1 MVSIVDD
8 DFPVQGSWWLSAI
21 FGMFCCILFSEFFR
35 FEPNQKKLIE
45 SLPLTFFFFFFFN
58 NSYRLETLSY
68 RTSSH
73 RASSFKKSRHSVEL
87 GKFEKP
93 KTTDSTTEKLEPSS
107 PAQFIPPETEKE
119 TVKENLLE
127 KEKEQS
133 EIVEEVEAEKE
144 NETESE
150 RNTPLKMSSSGKEEI
165 TSLQD

>member
-35 FEPNQKKLIE
+35 FESDQKKLHRI
-45 SLPLTFFFFFFFN
+45 LTFSLFFFN